1 MATNDTPSS
10 SEAHPERRV
19 ITTTESA
26 RRDKLLKRLKPY
38 WMMEGANVVLIPLI
52 AWFLITVVAKGQITI
67 AVIAAMLATSFLL
80 VVGTFAWKMVVD
92 GLEGNSTSEE
102 QWTPWLD
109 LARWPAMLLTI
120 LALIATVVEAIS
132 TLPRFSAS
140 LIGASLLCLL
150 AILEF
155 VNYYHV
161 QLQHFDHAE
170 DFQRLLSGKG
180 FRQSHLSKSI
190 RDYRQ
195 RSRKV

>member
-1 MATNDTPSS
+1 MSTNNTPTS
-10 SEAHPERRV
+10 SESVPERRV

-38 WMMEGANVVLIPLI
+38 WMMEGANVLLMPLI

-120 LALIATVVEAIS
+120 LALIATVAEAFS

-150 AILEF
+150 AVLEF

-190 RDYRQ
+190 RAYRQ
-195 RSRKV
+195 RSRKI

>member
-1 MATNDTPSS
+1 MSTNTTPTS
-10 SEAHPERRV
+10 SESAPERRE
-19 ITTTESA
+19 TTAALSA

-38 WMMEGANVVLIPLI
+38 WMMEGANVVFIPFI
-52 AWFLITVVAKGQITI
+52 AWFLITVIANGQITI
-67 AVIAAMLATSFLL
+67 AVIAAMLAASFLL

-92 GLEGNSTSEE
+92 GLEGNPKSEE

-120 LALIATVVEAIS
+120 LALIATVAEAFS
-132 TLPRFSAS
+132 TLPRVSAS

-155 VNYYHV
+155 VNYYHI

-170 DFQRLLSGKG
+170 DFQRLLSCKG

-190 RDYRQ
+190 RAHRL

>member
-38 WMMEGANVVLIPLI
+38 WMMEGANVLLMPLI
-52 AWFLITVVAKGQITI
+52 AWFLITFVAKGQITV

-120 LALIATVVEAIS
+120 LALIATAAEAFS

-190 RDYRQ
+190 RAYRQ

>member
-1 MATNDTPSS
+1 MSTRNSLTPSELES
-10 SEAHPERRV
+10 RP
-19 ITTTESA
+19 IPTNTSA
-26 RRDKLLKRLKPY
+26 RHEKLLKRLKPY
-38 WMMEGANVVLIPLI
+38 WMMEAANVVFIPFI
-52 AWFLITVVAKGQITI
+52 AWFLITVFAGGQITI
-67 AVIAAMLATSFLL
+67 AVIASMFATSFLL

-92 GLEGNSTSEE
+92 GLEGNSTSEVK
-102 QWTPWLD
+102 WTPWLD
-109 LARWPAMLLTI
+109 LARWPAILLTI
-120 LALIATVVEAIS
+120 LALIATVIEAIS

-180 FRQSHLSKSI
+180 FRRSHLSKSI
-190 RDYRQ
+190 RAYRQ
-195 RSRKV
+195 RNRKV

>member
-38 WMMEGANVVLIPLI
+38 WMMEGANVVLLPLI
-52 AWFLITVVAKGQITI
+52 AWFLITVVAEGQITI
-67 AVIAAMLATSFLL
+67 AVITAMLATSFLL

-92 GLEGNSTSEE
+92 GLEGNPTSEE

-109 LARWPAMLLTI
+109 LARWPTMLLTL
-120 LALIATVVEAIS
+120 LALIATVAEAFS
-132 TLPRFSAS
+132 TLPRVSAS
-140 LIGASLLCLL
+140 LVGASLLCLL

-161 QLQHFDHAE
+161 QLQHFDHAD

-180 FRQSHLSKSI
+180 FRRSHLSKSI
-190 RDYRQ
+190 RAYRQ

>member
-52 AWFLITVVAKGQITI
+52 AWFLITVVAEGQITI

-161 QLQHFDHAE
+161 QLQHFDHAD

-190 RDYRQ
+190 RAYRQ

>member
-10 SEAHPERRV
+10 SESVPERREV
-19 ITTTESA
+19 TTTESA

-38 WMMEGANVVLIPLI
+38 WMMEGANVLLMPLI
-52 AWFLITVVAKGQITI
+52 AWFLITVVAEGQITI

-190 RDYRQ
+190 RTYRQ
-195 RSRKV
+195 RIRKV

>member
-1 MATNDTPSS
+1 MSTRNSLTPAESESRPIPTN
-10 SEAHPERRV
+10 
-19 ITTTESA
+19 ISA
-26 RRDKLLKRLKPY
+26 RHEKLLKRLKPY
-38 WMMEGANVVLIPLI
+38 WMMEGANVVFIPFI
-52 AWFLITVVAKGQITI
+52 AWFLITVVADGQITI
-67 AVIAAMLATSFLL
+67 AVVAAMLATSFLL

-92 GLEGNSTSEE
+92 GLEGNSASEVK
-102 QWTPWLD
+102 WTPWLD
-109 LARWPAMLLTI
+109 LARWPAILLTI
-120 LALIATVVEAIS
+120 LALIATAAEAFS

-180 FRQSHLSKSI
+180 FRKSHLSKSI
-190 RDYRQ
+190 RAYRQ
-195 RSRKV
+195 RVRKV

>member
-1 MATNDTPSS
+1 MSTNNTPSS
-10 SEAHPERRV
+10 SESDPERQELA
-19 ITTTESA
+19 TMESA

-38 WMMEGANVVLIPLI
+38 WMMEGANVVFVPFI
-52 AWFLITVVAKGQITI
+52 AWLLITVVAEGQITI

-92 GLEGNSTSEE
+92 GLEGIPKSEV

-109 LARWPAMLLTI
+109 LARWPALILTL
-120 LALIATVVEAIS
+120 LALIATVAEAFS

-155 VNYYHV
+155 VNYYHG

-180 FRQSHLSKSI
+180 FRRSHLSKSI
-190 RDYRQ
+190 RAYRQ

>member
-1 MATNDTPSS
+1 MSTNNTPSS
-10 SEAHPERRV
+10 SESDPERQELA
-19 ITTTESA
+19 TMESA

-38 WMMEGANVVLIPLI
+38 WMMEGANVVFVPFI
-52 AWFLITVVAKGQITI
+52 AWLLITVVAEGQITI
-67 AVIAAMLATSFLL
+67 AVSAAMLATSFLL

-92 GLEGNSTSEE
+92 GLEGIPKSEV

-109 LARWPAMLLTI
+109 LARWPALILTL
-120 LALIATVVEAIS
+120 LALIATVAEAFS

-180 FRQSHLSKSI
+180 FRRSHLSKSI
-190 RDYRQ
+190 RAYRQ

>member
-1 MATNDTPSS
+1 
-10 SEAHPERRV
+10 
-19 ITTTESA
+19 
-26 RRDKLLKRLKPY
+26 
-38 WMMEGANVVLIPLI
+38 MMEGANVVFVPFI
-52 AWFLITVVAKGQITI
+52 AWLLITVVAEGQITI

-92 GLEGNSTSEE
+92 GLEGIPKSEV

-109 LARWPAMLLTI
+109 LARWPALILTL
-120 LALIATVVEAIS
+120 LALIATVAEAFS

-180 FRQSHLSKSI
+180 FRRSHLSKSI
-190 RDYRQ
+190 RAYRQ

>member
-1 MATNDTPSS
+1 MSTNNTPSS
-10 SEAHPERRV
+10 SESDPERQELA
-19 ITTTESA
+19 TMESA

-38 WMMEGANVVLIPLI
+38 WMMEGANVVFVPFI
-52 AWFLITVVAKGQITI
+52 AWLLITVVAEGQITI

-92 GLEGNSTSEE
+92 GLEGIPKSEV

-109 LARWPAMLLTI
+109 LARWPALILTL
-120 LALIATVVEAIS
+120 LALIATVAEAFS

-180 FRQSHLSKSI
+180 FRRSHLSKSI
-190 RDYRQ
+190 RAYRQ

>member
-1 MATNDTPSS
+1 MATNDTPPSS
-10 SEAHPERRV
+10 VAHPERRV

-38 WMMEGANVVLIPLI
+38 WMMEGANVVLLPLI
-52 AWFLITVVAKGQITI
+52 AWFLITVVAEGQITI
-67 AVIAAMLATSFLL
+67 AVITAMLATSFLL

-92 GLEGNSTSEE
+92 GLEGNPTSEE

-109 LARWPAMLLTI
+109 LARWPTMLLTL

-150 AILEF
+150 AVLEF

-180 FRQSHLSKSI
+180 FRRSHLSKSI
-190 RDYRQ
+190 RTYRQ
-195 RSRKV
+195 RIRKV

>member
-1 MATNDTPSS
+1 MSTNNTPSS
-10 SEAHPERRV
+10 SESDPERREV
-19 ITTTESA
+19 ATTASA

-38 WMMEGANVVLIPLI
+38 WMMEGANVFFVPFF
-52 AWFLITVVAKGQITI
+52 AWFLITVVAKGQITV
-67 AVIAAMLATSFLL
+67 AVIAAMLATSSLL

-120 LALIATVVEAIS
+120 LALIATVIEAIS
-132 TLPRFSAS
+132 TLPRISAS

-155 VNYYHV
+155 VNYYHF
-161 QLQHFDHAE
+161 QLQHFDHAD

-190 RDYRQ
+190 RAYRQ
-195 RSRKV
+195 RVRKV

>member
-1 MATNDTPSS
+1 MSTNSIPSS
-10 SEAHPERRV
+10 PESDPERRGS
-19 ITTTESA
+19 TTTKSA

-38 WMMEGANVVLIPLI
+38 WMMEGANVVLLPLI
-52 AWFLITVVAKGQITI
+52 ACFLITVVAEGQITI
-67 AVIAAMLATSFLL
+67 AVITAMFATSFLL

-92 GLEGNSTSEE
+92 GLEGNPTSEE

-150 AILEF
+150 AVLEF

-180 FRQSHLSKSI
+180 FRRSHLSKSI
-190 RDYRQ
+190 RAYRQ

>member
-10 SEAHPERRV
+10 SVAHPERRL

-38 WMMEGANVVLIPLI
+38 WMMEGANVVLLPLI
-52 AWFLITVVAKGQITI
+52 ACFLITVVAEGQITI
-67 AVIAAMLATSFLL
+67 AVITAMFATSFLL

-92 GLEGNSTSEE
+92 GLEGNSTSEVK
-102 QWTPWLD
+102 WTPWLD
-109 LARWPAMLLTI
+109 LARWPAILLTI
-120 LALIATVVEAIS
+120 LALIATAAEAIS

-161 QLQHFDHAE
+161 QLQHFDHAD

-190 RDYRQ
+190 RAYRQ

>member
-1 MATNDTPSS
+1 MSTNNTPSS
-10 SEAHPERRV
+10 SESDPERQELA
-19 ITTTESA
+19 TMESA

-38 WMMEGANVVLIPLI
+38 WMMEGANVVFVPFI
-52 AWFLITVVAKGQITI
+52 AWLLITVVAEGQITI

-92 GLEGNSTSEE
+92 GLEGIPKSEV

-109 LARWPAMLLTI
+109 LARWPALILTL
-120 LALIATVVEAIS
+120 LALIATVAEAFS

-180 FRQSHLSKSI
+180 FRRSHLSNSI
-190 RDYRQ
+190 RAYRQ

>member
-1 MATNDTPSS
+1 MSTNNTRSS
-10 SEAHPERRV
+10 SESDPERQELA
-19 ITTTESA
+19 TMESA

-38 WMMEGANVVLIPLI
+38 WMMEGANVVFVPFI
-52 AWFLITVVAKGQITI
+52 AWLLITVVAEGQITI

-92 GLEGNSTSEE
+92 GLEGIPKSEV

-109 LARWPAMLLTI
+109 LARWPALILTL
-120 LALIATVVEAIS
+120 LALIATVAEAFS
-132 TLPRFSAS
+132 TLRRFSAS

-180 FRQSHLSKSI
+180 FRRSHLSKSI
-190 RDYRQ
+190 RAYRQ

>member
-1 MATNDTPSS
+1 MSTNNTRSS
-10 SEAHPERRV
+10 SESDPERQELA
-19 ITTTESA
+19 TMESA

-38 WMMEGANVVLIPLI
+38 WMMEGANVVFVPFI
-52 AWFLITVVAKGQITI
+52 AWLLITVVAEGQITI

-92 GLEGNSTSEE
+92 GLEGIPKSEV

-109 LARWPAMLLTI
+109 LARWPALILTL
-120 LALIATVVEAIS
+120 LALIATVAEAFS

-180 FRQSHLSKSI
+180 FRRSHLSKSI
-190 RDYRQ
+190 RAYRQ

>member
-1 MATNDTPSS
+1 MATNDTPFS

-38 WMMEGANVVLIPLI
+38 WMMEGANVVLLPLI
-52 AWFLITVVAKGQITI
+52 AWFLITVVAEGQITI
-67 AVIAAMLATSFLL
+67 AVITAMLATSFLL

-92 GLEGNSTSEE
+92 GLEGNPTSEE

-180 FRQSHLSKSI
+180 FRRSHLSKSI
-190 RDYRQ
+190 CAYRQ
-195 RSRKV
+195 RVRKV

>member
-1 MATNDTPSS
+1 MSTNNTPTS
-10 SEAHPERRV
+10 SESVPERRV

-38 WMMEGANVVLIPLI
+38 WMMEGANVLLMPLI

-120 LALIATVVEAIS
+120 LALIATVAEAFS

-150 AILEF
+150 AVLEF

-161 QLQHFDHAE
+161 QLQHFDHAD

-190 RDYRQ
+190 RAYRQ